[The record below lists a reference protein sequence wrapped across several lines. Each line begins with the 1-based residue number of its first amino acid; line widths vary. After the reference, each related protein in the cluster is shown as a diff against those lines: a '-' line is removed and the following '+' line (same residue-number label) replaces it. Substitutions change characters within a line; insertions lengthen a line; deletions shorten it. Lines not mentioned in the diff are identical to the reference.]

1 MNVIEIDENNMKNFE
16 DKLSTY
22 DELYSKSS
30 LNGVIRLGIEEDGV
44 LLASL
49 EAVVTTFNILY
60 LSTLYV
66 EASHR
71 GKGLGTTLIHEMEK
85 RAKKIGVNTIRLD
98 TFSWQ
103 GKEFYETLGY
113 EIVGHYANQN
123 DGYAEYFFLKR
134 I

>member
-44 LLASL
+44 LLAGL

-60 LSTLYV
+60 LSTVYV
-66 EASHR
+66 EASH
-71 GKGLGTTLIHEMEK
+71 
-85 RAKKIGVNTIRLD
+85 
-98 TFSWQ
+98 
-103 GKEFYETLGY
+103 
-113 EIVGHYANQN
+113 
-123 DGYAEYFFLKR
+123 
-134 I
+134 